1 MRVAMAGDPS
11 VLPLSAT
18 TISPLILCS
27 HSARRAFSR
36 HASKVSASFGQGIT
50 TDTSGENAPLARIG
64 FAMSFNLKSP
74 DANLYKSPPAA
85 VRRLHMDRPGMKGAK
100 QPWPQEAVA

>member
-1 MRVAMAGDPS
+1 
-11 VLPLSAT
+11 
-18 TISPLILCS
+18 
-27 HSARRAFSR
+27 
-36 HASKVSASFGQGIT
+36 
-50 TDTSGENAPLARIG
+50 
-64 FAMSFNLKSP
+64 MSFNLKSP